1 MTVRGRRHGH
11 LTRYDPAAGIW
22 VYDDTGE
29 PIDNNPRP
37 CPHCGRPPD
46 PDGHDPCL
54 GRIPGAAAA
63 CCGHGV
69 EEGYVLHQDGR
80 CTPLPKR
87 A

>member
-1 MTVRGRRHGH
+1 MTITGRRHGH
-11 LTRYDPAAGIW
+11 LTRYDAGTW
-22 VYDDTGE
+22 VYADTGE
-29 PIDNNPRP
+29 PVENDPRP
-37 CPHCGRPPD
+37 CPRCGRLPTQ
-46 PDGHDPCL
+46 DGHDPCL